1 MRERGGEPW
10 RHRPSS
16 RGRSPGRPGR
26 PSSQIRD
33 PTGAASLAARRRAS
47 DRAGARDR
55 DRGARNSELGCF
67 VPGRSWC
74 CGLKSWVNRGVV
86 QPWCCT
92 RGARRGDDRDSC
104 RRLSSDIFS
113 ESRLG
118 HLTSKQFGDDVFVV
132 EISCLCTVCMCK
144 SPGVGTENQ
153 KVLRQISFPSS
164 VIRESR
170 NFWLFPVIG
179 YVREARALGRHNAR
193 THRYVGK
200 CPSVTRSRPVHHR
213 RVDIRSSKTFARVTL
228 RNHIFRGT

>member
-1 MRERGGEPW
+1 MVLWIKKLGK
-10 RHRPSS
+10 S
-16 RGRSPGRPGR
+16 
-26 PSSQIRD
+26 
-33 PTGAASLAARRRAS
+33 RRRSALVLHER
-47 DRAGARDR
+47 RAT
-55 DRGARNSELGCF
+55 
-67 VPGRSWC
+67 WC
-74 CGLKSWVNRGVV
+74 
-86 QPWCCT
+86 
-92 RGARRGDDRDSC
+92 DDRDS
-104 RRLSSDIFS
+104 RVGDFDIFS
-113 ESRLG
+113 AIRGLG
-118 HLTSKQFGDDVFVV
+118 HHKQTVSEMTCLWLKSRVCAPFV
-132 EISCLCTVCMCK
+132 TDMCQ
-144 SPGVGTENQ
+144 SPGIGTENQ

>member
-1 MRERGGEPW
+1 MVLWIKKLGK
-10 RHRPSS
+10 S
-16 RGRSPGRPGR
+16 
-26 PSSQIRD
+26 
-33 PTGAASLAARRRAS
+33 RRRSALVLHER
-47 DRAGARDR
+47 RAT
-55 DRGARNSELGCF
+55 
-67 VPGRSWC
+67 WC
-74 CGLKSWVNRGVV
+74 
-86 QPWCCT
+86 
-92 RGARRGDDRDSC
+92 DDRDS
-104 RRLSSDIFS
+104 RVGDFDIFS
-113 ESRLG
+113 AIRGLG

-132 EISCLCTVCMCK
+132 EISCLCTVCMCQ
-144 SPGVGTENQ
+144 SPGIGTENQ